1 MCRGKCDGGAVRD
14 ARQAEP
20 KMSRLKVFYIII
32 SIGALFSKVRI
43 RNPGMIPMTSWAM
56 LMTAMLMMTAAAV
69 WDMFWCSARASHP
82 CQDHDLFG
90 PTALCSPLLLD
101 GEVAARHNECI
112 RWPGAQ
118 VARYSHP
125 SLAPTVHFGAG
136 QLWAYLGIFGKDIV
150 AHTLSEPFHPDTC
163 RDWF

>member
-56 LMTAMLMMTAAAV
+56 LMTAMLMMTAAV

-101 GEVAARHNECI
+101 AGVAARHNECI
-112 RWPGAQ
+112 RWPDGQ
-118 VARYSHP
+118 VARLSGGQM
-125 SLAPTVHFGAG
+125 LAPLFGSHCT
-136 QLWAYLGIFGKDIV
+136 LWSWPALGIFGNIWKGYSGS
-150 AHTLSEPFHPDTC
+150 HTVRAFSS
-163 RDWF
+163 